1 MFGGC
6 GRSGMGVGG
15 ANKNENCGELRVP
28 DLLSFNQIQT
38 TLLSICE
45 CVRACVSGVGGF
57 FAYPCHTGRVNP
69 ENPPV
74 TPPPSLSISLL

>member
-6 GRSGMGVGG
+6 RRSGMGVGG

-45 CVRACVSGVGGF
+45 CVRACVRVG
-57 FAYPCHTGRVNP
+57 CGRVLC
-69 ENPPV
+69 
-74 TPPPSLSISLL
+74 LSMPHREGEP